1 MVIALWTLLASA
13 GCEPVTAETLTGGE
27 PPFVLVLGERH
38 GHRKE
43 LRRAAE
49 VVERLAARG
58 PVTVALE
65 AVHGDHQDAADALAV
80 HGRRRRF
87 KRESEW
93 SSTWGF
99 RLGAYWPVLRQAGV
113 DVAVVGAG
121 LDLGPAPEDRTVA
134 IPDGYAEQLAEAMA
148 GHEMPPEM
156 AARFTR
162 SMAWRD
168 LRIAEQA
175 VNSWDGRGALVIVTG
190 RGHVEGGRGVTWQ
203 LPELT
208 EAPVRAALL
217 DAEDATCEAGTPA
230 LTD

>member
-1 MVIALWTLLASA
+1 MVIWLWSLLAAA
-13 GCEPVTAETLTGGE
+13 GCEPVTVDALTAGDK
-27 PPFVLVLGERH
+27 PVVVVLGERH

-43 LRRAAE
+43 LRRAAR
-49 VVERLAARG
+49 VVEALAGNG

-65 AVHGDHQDAADALAV
+65 AVHGDQQDAADALAE

-87 KRESEW
+87 KQESDW
-93 SSTWGF
+93 KATWGY
-99 RLGAYWPVLRQAGV
+99 RLGAYWPVLRQARDGV
-113 DVAVVGAG
+113 VLVGAG
-121 LDLGPAPEDRTVA
+121 LDLGPAPDERDVP
-134 IPDGYAEQLAEAMA
+134 IPEGYAEQLAEAME
-148 GHEMPPEM
+148 GHDMPAEV

-175 VNSWDGRGALVIVTG
+175 VEGWDGRGALVILTG

-203 LPELT
+203 LDEFT
-208 EAPVRAALL
+208 DAPVRAALL
-217 DAEDATCEAGTPA
+217 DAEDATCEAGARA